1 VTAGSNS
8 NSDNC
13 TKMSFIE
20 MSCLF
25 NSSSNFFKVNGV
37 FIVHTFIL
45 SIRIYGKVELKVTYS
60 IVCNVYRHSIP
71 GMTSDD
77 GKLKAVVVL
86 YELKRS
92 VV

>member
-1 VTAGSNS
+1 MTIVQR
-8 NSDNC
+8 
-13 TKMSFIE
+13 
-20 MSCLF
+20 CL
-25 NSSSNFFKVNGV
+25 SLKCLACLTVVRIFFKVNGV